1 MEKKIHERF
10 QWCRK
15 SCYEFYFC
23 FRKLNN
29 SATCVVSDCGL
40 SITLSYRYCD
50 VFLSM
55 ALKREIG
62 KRKTFSRNGSIGCKA
77 SSRTTAIGNEKIPT
91 TKVGIFC
98 DWFAKSG
105 KRANHKVWLCTGMR
119 SCAYVFYCVGAQ
131 KLFPRCDVESHL
143 FYLNK
148 RYNIFVSFV

>member
-1 MEKKIHERF
+1 MNQSIYWYQDRLFFLMLYYLEENSCGKIIHERF

-77 SSRTTAIGNEKIPT
+77 SSRTTAIGNEKKYPQLK
-91 TKVGIFC
+91 KVFSAI
-98 DWFAKSG
+98 DLLSLENAQIIKYD
-105 KRANHKVWLCTGMR
+105 
-119 SCAYVFYCVGAQ
+119 YVLEWGAA
-131 KLFPRCDVESHL
+131 LTF
-143 FYLNK
+143 F
-148 RYNIFVSFV
+148 IA